1 MSVSNKSEDTAVVK
15 SNRAFSITFGMVL
28 LVVICIA
35 AGYVTFWHT
44 NQNKSKRIVVI
55 DIEKIIEQRKEEFAK
70 KYSSSDINNATT
82 KNEMSDDIKMFAER
96 LEEAIALESRDKII
110 LNRSSVVSNDVDDI
124 TEKVISHIWGK

>member
-1 MSVSNKSEDTAVVK
+1 MKVSNNSEGTAVVK
-15 SNRAFSITFGMVL
+15 GERALFIPFGLVL

-35 AGYVTFWHT
+35 AGYVMFWHST
-44 NQNKSKRIVVI
+44 QNKSKRIVVI

-110 LNRSSVVSNDVDDI
+110 LSRASVVSNDVDDI
-124 TEKVISHIWGK
+124 TEKVISHIWEK

>member
-1 MSVSNKSEDTAVVK
+1 MNVSNIGEGTTVVK
-15 SNRAFSITFGMVL
+15 GKRAFSISFGIFL
-28 LVVICIA
+28 LVVTCIA
-35 AGYVTFWHT
+35 AGYVMFWHS
-44 NQNKSKRIVVI
+44 NQKNTKKIVVI

-110 LNRSSVVSNDVDDI
+110 LSRASVVSNDVDDI

>member
-1 MSVSNKSEDTAVVK
+1 MNESNISEGTAEVK
-15 SNRAFSITFGMVL
+15 SKRAFSITFGMVL
-28 LVVICIA
+28 LVVLCIA
-35 AGYVTFWHT
+35 VGYVTFWHA

-110 LNRSSVVSNDVDDI
+110 LSRASVISNDVDDI